1 MKFLI
6 TGINGQLGYDI
17 NKELLKRG
25 FTNILAPTRDEL
37 DLTNEFLVE
46 EVINDYKPDIIFHCA
61 AYTAVDNAEE
71 EKDLCYDVNVNATK
85 YLIKCAK
92 SINAKIIYISTDY
105 VFDGSYDGLYKESD
119 EVSPINYY
127 GQTKYLGEEMVRK
140 YDNHIIARISWVFG
154 INGKNFIKTMLN
166 LAQTK
171 KEISVVSDQ
180 VGSPT
185 YTKDLSKVL
194 VDMAL
199 SEKKG
204 TYHITN
210 SEYCSWYELAKYV
223 FEINNIDIIVNPIL
237 TKDYKTKA
245 KRPLNSRLDK
255 TKLEMD
261 GFNKLPSWKDA
272 VKRYNIELKKEGK

>member
-1 MKFLI
+1 
-6 TGINGQLGYDI
+6 
-17 NKELLKRG
+17 
-25 FTNILAPTRDEL
+25 
-37 DLTNEFLVE
+37 
-46 EVINDYKPDIIFHCA
+46 
-61 AYTAVDNAEE
+61 
-71 EKDLCYDVNVNATK
+71 
-85 YLIKCAK
+85 
-92 SINAKIIYISTDY
+92 
-105 VFDGSYDGLYKESD
+105 
-119 EVSPINYY
+119 
-127 GQTKYLGEEMVRK
+127 
-140 YDNHIIARISWVFG
+140 
-154 INGKNFIKTMLN
+154 MLN

-245 KRPLNSRLDK
+245 KRPLNSRLDN
-255 TKLEMD
+255 TKLERD

-272 VKRYNIELKKEGK
+272 VKRYNMELKKEGK